1 MLKLNDWNFRSPS
14 ISITTAEVM
23 ATTVILGTGIIGVST
38 AYYLSLT
45 VPGPSI
51 HLVEASPTLFAS
63 ASGFA
68 GGFIAADWFAPSVA
82 ALGKLSFEEHA
93 RLAQEFN
100 GRGRWGYARS
110 TGISYSKG
118 SGTTKRGDDW
128 LRDGTSRADAA
139 GSGLIGGNVE
149 SPKWLERTEGD
160 HIDVISEKGS
170 TAQVYVNSVSFPYI
184 LI

>member
-1 MLKLNDWNFRSPS
+1 VLKLKHWNFSSPS

-45 VPGPSI
+45 VPGSSI
-51 HLVEASPTLFAS
+51 HLVEASPALFAS

-68 GGFIAADWFAPSVA
+68 GGFLAADWFSPSVA

-93 RLAQEFN
+93 RLAGEFN
-100 GRGRWGYARS
+100 GRERWGYARS
-110 TGISYSKG
+110 TGVSYSNG
-118 SGTTKRGDDW
+118 SGRTKRGDDW

-139 GSGLIGGNVE
+139 GSRFIDGNVE
-149 SPKWLERTEGD
+149 SPRWLARTEGD

-170 TAQVYVNSVSFPYI
+170 TAQVYVNSV
-184 LI
+184 